1 MAGVD
6 ASAQLVQTPAFV
18 LHTRPWRETS
28 LLVEVLS
35 SQHGRL
41 GIIAR
46 GLSAS
51 RAQPLRA
58 ALQPW
63 QWLGLGYVPKGE
75 LGQLRSAE
83 ALDTA
88 PRMLGPAL
96 LPAFYVNELIL
107 RLVPRQDAVPD
118 LYRAYAEVRQ
128 QLGEGRALAW
138 ALRRFERDLLAG
150 LGIGMDLACDDNG
163 RALQADACYR
173 LDAERGVCLT
183 TAGGRDPVVVGRA
196 LLALAADRCP
206 DPSAL
211 ASLRLPMRGLL
222 AHHLGQRG
230 LQSWQMA
237 TSLAR

>member
-35 SQHGRL
+35 SRHGRL

-46 GLSAS
+46 GLSSA

-96 LPAFYVNELIL
+96 LPAFYVNELVL
-107 RLVPRQDAVPD
+107 RLVPRQDPLPD
-118 LYRAYAEVRQ
+118 LYRAYAEVRE
-128 QLGEGRALAW
+128 QLGEGRGLAW

-150 LGIGMDLACDDNG
+150 LGIGMDLSCDDHG
-163 RALQADACYR
+163 QALQADAYYR
-173 LDAERGVCLT
+173 LDAERGVCL
-183 TAGGRDPVVVGRA
+183 APAASRDPVVEGGA

-222 AHHLGQRG
+222 AHHLGPRG